1 MEKIKGKPSMDKP
14 WLKYYNQEILD
25 KKLPEK
31 TIYEY
36 VVENNVKKIE
46 KLTFF
51 NTETLIICFFLKEM
65 VYYHCSK

>member
-1 MEKIKGKPSMDKP
+1 MGENMEKIKVKPSMDKP

-36 VVENNVKKIE
+36 VVENNKKFHMD
-46 KLTFF
+46 K
-51 NTETLIICFFLKEM
+51 
-65 VYYHCSK
+65 